1 MTSALK
7 ACLDYVAPLPPEEKE
22 INWKEQ
28 FVRNTVTQTAL
39 ISLSTG
45 LACYFSISSDLRWAY
60 IKQGIIVFIENLAGR
75 AVSTLCRYAAISERG
90 LFFRTVSLAVDC
102 KVTHYFM
109 PTFGPFQSIFHEAG
123 HAISRYLLYKNCTIQ
138 IVSTTLTN
146 WGTATYYFGETIEL
160 SKLGSYLGEHY
171 ANIVHIAMGPLVDV
185 ATSQISLIAALIL
198 KASYPQLS
206 KNLFLYT
213 LSTSRNCLS
222 YAWGALAANAPL
234 SNDYVELWKVEGI
247 HPCSAIIG
255 MVAMPLI
262 TTLGYLVLRRQS

>member
-1 MTSALK
+1 MTTVLK
-7 ACLDYVAPLPPEEKE
+7 ACFDYVAPLPPESERDKLREK
-22 INWKEQ
+22 
-28 FVRNTVTQTAL
+28 FVRNMVTDIAL
-39 ISLSTG
+39 NSLSTG

-102 KVTHYFM
+102 KVIDYFM
-109 PTFGPFQSIFHEAG
+109 PTFGRFQSIFHEAG
-123 HAISRYLLYKNCTIQ
+123 HAISSYLLYKNCTIQ

-146 WGTATYYFGETIEL
+146 WGTATYYFGETLEI
-160 SKLGSYLGEHY
+160 SKLGSYLGEPY
-171 ANIVHIAMGPLVDV
+171 AGIVVTAMGPLVDV
-185 ATSQISLIAALIL
+185 ATGQISLIAALTL
-198 KASYPQLS
+198 KASYPELS

-213 LSTSRNCLS
+213 LSTSRNCMS
-222 YAWGALAANAPL
+222 YAWEALAANTPL
-234 SNDYVELWKVEGI
+234 SNDYVSLWKVGGI

-262 TTLGYLVLRRQS
+262 STLGYLVLRRLT